1 MTSTNEL
8 APLLKRLKLGA
19 VLNTLPERL
28 ALARREELDYSA
40 FLQIILTDE
49 INPPGPSPARSPLPE
64 GRVRGGLPS

>member
-49 INPPGPSPARSPLPE
+49 INAGTIAGSKSTSRRP
-64 GRVRGGLPS
+64 VRGGLPS

>member
-40 FLQIILTDE
+40 FLQM
-49 INPPGPSPARSPLPE
+49 
-64 GRVRGGLPS
+64 